1 MELSLSDFGEAARK
15 RGVAPQ
21 SREAELV
28 ESRKEEELDRRRC
41 SLAKHRWVPFAGFAR
56 GRRSAEWGVVRRGTP
71 RPAWPCQGRSQQ
83 RLGGE
88 VCPGVQQPG
97 VREAAFLFCGS
108 SRMERRDRHGPRA
121 GVSTKTARWRVD
133 ESLASHASL
142 GNRIASTLSQKGRAH
157 SQRVLRRGLAS
168 RSLCLRVYG
177 SRGRERVVRLTA
189 RGTSVARGQVPCL
202 LPGGEGAEGERD
214 PPVAWA
220 ACDVEEVV

>member
-83 RLGGE
+83 HLGGE

-97 VREAAFLFCGS
+97 VRLFSFVG
-108 SRMERRDRHGPRA
+108 RREWNGGTDMGPERTSPPRLRD
-121 GVSTKTARWRVD
+121 GV
-133 ESLASHASL
+133 
-142 GNRIASTLSQKGRAH
+142 
-157 SQRVLRRGLAS
+157 
-168 RSLCLRVYG
+168 
-177 SRGRERVVRLTA
+177 
-189 RGTSVARGQVPCL
+189 
-202 LPGGEGAEGERD
+202 
-214 PPVAWA
+214 
-220 ACDVEEVV
+220 